1 MQFRNWPIDRFVA
14 AQNERKLIFTAGPAS
29 LLPENLTGLRP
40 CFGRGDADYAA
51 VEEWVLNS
59 LRSLTGHQHI
69 VRLQVSSSLALELMT
84 LNFLN
89 SRVLVVET
97 GYYSNRL
104 KWLAESAA
112 RRAGAGPDLSG
123 ALAVTPVV
131 AHIAVVGGR
140 GAAAALGAA
149 LALDPAA
156 TGIVL
161 PAVVGGALAKRAAL
175 GAMVAALALPFVS
188 LALGRRRTAA
198 WCAALPAVMAGA
210 RLRGSEGAPPPTRLA
225 VVWER
230 FWFDREP
237 AVDTGGVGTPSE
249 G

>member
-1 MQFRNWPIDRFVA
+1 MSRSRTACIALVGFPAAFALGCIPSARLISRLAGAGDISQAGDRKPGASNVAHTLGWKPGAATLGIDLAKGSATA
-14 AQNERKLIFTAGPAS
+14 AI
-29 LLPENLTGLRP
+29 
-40 CFGRGDADYAA
+40 
-51 VEEWVLNS
+51 
-59 LRSLTGHQHI
+59 
-69 VRLQVSSSLALELMT
+69 
-84 LNFLN
+84 
-89 SRVLVVET
+89 
-97 GYYSNRL
+97 
-104 KWLAESAA
+104 A
-112 RRAGAGPDLSG
+112 RRAGAGSDLTG

-175 GAMVAALALPFVS
+175 GAMGAALALPFVS

-210 RLRGSEGAPPPTRLA
+210 RLRGSEGAPPPASFA
-225 VVWER
+225 VAWER

-237 AVDTGGVGTPSE
+237 AVDTGGVGTPIE